1 MVTIPVGFLAMPATD
16 WLFRLINAPVILAFC
31 FVLFAAGAMGAGDAK
46 YAAAAAPLFDRQD
59 APLIIILTSAT
70 LLAGFTLHRVVLHT
84 PALRARMPDWH
95 SWERKDFPMGL
106 VISGIILF
114 YLLIVAF
121 YGR

>member
-1 MVTIPVGFLAMPATD
+1 MPAMD
-16 WLFRLINAPVILAFC
+16 WLIRLINAPPVILAFC

-46 YAAAAAPLFDRQD
+46 YAAAAAPPLFDKQD

-84 PALRARMPDWH
+84 PPALRARMPDWH

-114 YLLIVAF
+114 YLLIVVI